1 MPDAREHKQEKQD
14 AAELHPRSGD
24 FRCLGIDFMGPFP
37 SSYGNEYI
45 LVAVDYVSKWVEDL
59 ASPTNDA
66 NVVLKMFKSVIFP
79 RFGVPRVVISD
90 GEEWCKAQGGDFIPS
105 SASGHVEI
113 SNREIKN
120 ILQKTVSTTR
130 KYWSV
135 KLDDALWTYTTAY
148 KTPLGTTPFH
158 LVYGKACHLPVELE
172 YDVGVV
178 RVSKYKAA
186 WTVKVLNFDVRSA
199 PERKV
204 MQLHELE
211 EIRHLVYENS
221 KIYKD
226 KTKAFHDKRIL
237 NRSFAPNDQIELAK
251 RLVASSFADR
261 VFFCNSG
268 TEANEAAIKFS
279 RKFQRFTHP
288 EDKGVATGFIA
299 FTNSFHGRTLGALAL
314 TSKEQ
319 YRTPFEPIMPG
330 VTFVE
335 YGNIQAATD
344 LIRSGKI
351 AAVFVE
357 PLQGEGGVYSA
368 TKEFLQ
374 SLRSACDAA
383 GSLLVF
389 DEVQCGLGR
398 TGNLWAYEA
407 FGVTPDI
414 MTVAKPLAGGL
425 PIGAVLVT
433 EKVAE
438 TIKYGDHGSTF
449 AGNPLVCS
457 AAIAV
462 LDKVSKPSFLSSV
475 SSKGLYFKDLLVKKL
490 GGNSHVKEVRGEGL
504 IIGVELDVPANPLVD
519 ACRDS
524 GLLILTAGKGN
535 VVRIVPPLIISEEEI
550 ERAVEIVSHNLTAL
564 D

>member
-1 MPDAREHKQEKQD
+1 MASLGQIT
-14 AAELHPRSGD
+14 LPRA
-24 FRCLGIDFMGPFP
+24 P
-37 SSYGNEYI
+37 SSEIGLLRRGLDRPSIRSRIGFNGGIGSVLRNAGEQAGVWAKASVSEKVMEEEGKV
-45 LVAVDYVSKWVEDL
+45 LVGTYAR
-59 ASPTNDA
+59 AP
-66 NVVLKMFKSVIFP
+66 VVLSSGK
-79 RFGVPRVVISD
+79 G
-90 GEEWCKAQGGDFIPS
+90 CKLFDPEGKEYLDC
-105 SASGHVEI
+105 ASGIAVNALGHGDPDWLRAVTEQAGLLAHV
-113 SNREIKN
+113 SN
-120 ILQKTVSTTR
+120 V
-130 KYWSV
+130 Y
-135 KLDDALWTYTTAY
+135 YTI
-148 KTPLGTTPFH
+148 P
-158 LVYGKACHLPVELE
+158 
-172 YDVGVV
+172 
-178 RVSKYKAA
+178 
-186 WTVKVLNFDVRSA
+186 
-199 PERKV
+199 
-204 MQLHELE
+204 
-211 EIRHLVYENS
+211 
-221 KIYKD
+221 
-226 KTKAFHDKRIL
+226 
-237 NRSFAPNDQIELAK
+237 QIELAK

-288 EDKGVATGFIA
+288 ENKEVATGFIA

-330 VTFVE
+330 VTFLE
-335 YGNIQAATD
+335 YGNIQTATD

-357 PLQGEGGVYSA
+357 PIQGEGGIYSA

-374 SLRSACDAA
+374 SLRTACDAA

-398 TGNLWAYEA
+398 TGLMWAYEA

-438 TIKYGDHGSTF
+438 TINYGDHGSTF
-449 AGNPLVCS
+449 AGNPLVCN

-462 LDKVSKPSFLSSV
+462 LDKVSNPSFLSSV
-475 SSKGLYFKDLLVKKL
+475 SSKGRYFKDLLVKKL

-504 IIGVELDVPANPLVD
+504 IIGVELDVPANSLVD

-535 VVRIVPPLIISEEEI
+535 VVRIVPPLVISEEEI
-550 ERAVEIVSHNLTAL
+550 ERAVEIMCQNLTAL

>member
-1 MPDAREHKQEKQD
+1 MASLGQITLPRAPSAEIGLLRRRLERPIIRTRIGFNGRIASVLTNAGDQAVSVKASVSQKVIEEEAKVIVGTYAR
-14 AAELHPRSGD
+14 AP
-24 FRCLGIDFMGPFP
+24 
-37 SSYGNEYI
+37 
-45 LVAVDYVSKWVEDL
+45 
-59 ASPTNDA
+59 
-66 NVVLKMFKSVIFP
+66 VVLSSGK
-79 RFGVPRVVISD
+79 G
-90 GEEWCKAQGGDFIPS
+90 CKLFDPEGKEYLDC
-105 SASGHVEI
+105 ASGIAV
-113 SNREIKN
+113 N
-120 ILQKTVSTTR
+120 
-130 KYWSV
+130 
-135 KLDDALWTYTTAY
+135 ALGHGDPDWLRAVTEQA
-148 KTPLGTTPFH
+148 
-158 LVYGKACHLPVELE
+158 
-172 YDVGVV
+172 GVL
-178 RVSKYKAA
+178 A
-186 WTVKVLNFDVRSA
+186 
-199 PERKV
+199 
-204 MQLHELE
+204 H
-211 EIRHLVYENS
+211 
-221 KIYKD
+221 
-226 KTKAFHDKRIL
+226 
-237 NRSFAPNDQIELAK
+237 IELAK

-288 EDKGVATGFIA
+288 EDKEVATGFIA

-330 VTFVE
+330 VTFLE

-357 PLQGEGGVYSA
+357 PIQGEGGIYSA

-398 TGNLWAYEA
+398 TGLMWAYEA

-438 TIKYGDHGSTF
+438 TINYGDHGSTF
-449 AGNPLVCS
+449 AGSPLVCS

-462 LDKVSKPSFLSSV
+462 MDKVSKPSFLSSV
-475 SSKGLYFKDLLVKKL
+475 SNKGRYFRDLLVKKL

-504 IIGVELDVPANPLVD
+504 IIGVELDVPASSLVD

-535 VVRIVPPLIISEEEI
+535 VVRIVPPLVISEEEI
-550 ERAVEIVSHNLTAL
+550 ERAVEIMSQNLTAL